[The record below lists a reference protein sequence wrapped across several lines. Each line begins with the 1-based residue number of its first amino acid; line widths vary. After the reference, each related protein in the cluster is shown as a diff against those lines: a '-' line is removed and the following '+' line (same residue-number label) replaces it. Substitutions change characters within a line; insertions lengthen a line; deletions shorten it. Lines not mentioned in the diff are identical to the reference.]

1 MNNLFAKATALVMTS
16 MIAFSGQALANSS
29 NNREVNNADALGNS
43 KSLIAQATGVSPTGG
58 VSIGAAVAIAVQAL
72 GQAVT
77 VVRTAV
83 VNRQIPPQLASFVS
97 SKLSQT
103 QGALAYAQSSARVG
117 NYSEVSRAVGVAI
130 SYLGQTAQ
138 ALGTANTPSTL
149 AVAQVIAT
157 ASQVQALA
165 QGQSSSPSP

>member
-29 NNREVNNADALGNS
+29 NNRKVTNADALGNS
-43 KSLIAQATGVSPTGG
+43 KSVIAQATGVSPSGG
-58 VSIGAAVAIAVQAL
+58 VSVGAGVAISVQAL

-83 VNRQIPPQLASFVS
+83 VNRQIPPELASLVLP
-97 SKLSQT
+97 KLSQA
-103 QGALAYAQSSARVG
+103 QKALSYAQSSAQVG

-130 SYLGQTAQ
+130 SALGQTVQ
-138 ALGTANTPSTL
+138 ALGTANTPSTQ
-149 AVAQVIAT
+149 AVAKVIAT

-165 QGQSSSPSP
+165 QGQSISPSP